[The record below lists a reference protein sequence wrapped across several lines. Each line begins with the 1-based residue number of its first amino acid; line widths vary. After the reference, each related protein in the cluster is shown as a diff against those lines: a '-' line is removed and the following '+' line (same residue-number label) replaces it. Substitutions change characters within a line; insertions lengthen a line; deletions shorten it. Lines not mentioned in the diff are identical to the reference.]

1 MICGNCYDL
10 EFSQI
15 KNMDA
20 TTQTIETPKVE
31 SEKKLLK
38 DVLDAKQKSD
48 IDMLYVILELFKRI
62 EALEKKIQ

>member
-38 DVLDAKQKSD
+38 DVLETRQKSD

-62 EALEKKIQ
+62 EALENKQ

>member
-62 EALEKKIQ
+62 EALENKQ

>member
-1 MICGNCYDL
+1 
-10 EFSQI
+10 
-15 KNMDA
+15 MDS

-38 DVLDAKQKSD
+38 DVLESKQKSD

-62 EALEKKIQ
+62 EALENKVNQ